1 MKINV
6 KLIEYN
12 FFTYVIIQNHY
23 MKNMKINSSLMHILK
38 AKMRQKFG
46 IKTINENSV
55 KITGK
60 GMEDGFPYIKL
71 DNGKIFFH
79 RFFKSPLTEV
89 NTRYKYSHYE
99 IDKKPHPKFGVHLN
113 HIDNLHNLKINE
125 NVRKDL
131 LDKLPIKSGD
141 IVLELG
147 AFCGFGT
154 MKISEMVGEKGKVIA
169 VEADKINYKILEKN
183 IVNNNLKNV
192 KIINKGIWNSKGKL
206 SLFKE
211 SNQRNSLVKD
221 LLSNIESKEKI
232 EVDTVDNILKDLE
245 IESVDFV
252 TMEINAAEIE
262 ALQGMNKVLSQ
273 KNIRII
279 AAGWYEY
286 EGKEAWRKIK
296 EILEEFGF
304 TVYIGVQNR
313 IFAYK
318 DQ

>member
-1 MKINV
+1 MKIN
-6 KLIEYN
+6 
-12 FFTYVIIQNHY
+12 T
-23 MKNMKINSSLMHILK
+23 SLTHILK

-46 IKTINENSV
+46 IKTSDENSL
-55 KITGK
+55 KITEEGK
-60 GMEDGFPYIKL
+60 EDGLPYIRL
-71 DNGKIFFH
+71 NDGKIFFH
-79 RFFKSPLTEV
+79 RFFNSPLTEV

-99 IDKKPHPKFGVHLN
+99 IDKKPHPNFGVHLN

-125 NVRKDL
+125 KIRKEL
-131 LDKLPIKSGD
+131 LTKLPIKSGD

-147 AFCGFGT
+147 AFCGYGT

-183 IVNNNLKNV
+183 VLKNNFKNI
-192 KIINKGIWNSKGKL
+192 KIVNKGIWNSKGKL

-221 LLSNIESKEKI
+221 LLNNVESDEMI

-245 IESVDFV
+245 IERVDFV

-262 ALQGMNKVLSQ
+262 ALQGMKKVLSQ

-286 EGKEAWRKIK
+286 EGKEAWRKMK
-296 EILEEFGF
+296 EILEGFGF
-304 TVYIGVQNR
+304 TVYLGVQNR

-318 DQ
+318 EQLT